1 MSVCFGTTSGN
12 YKVGTRQRPT
22 TSNNTNSRLL
32 FVFSLM
38 SMPAARLEEP
48 VFESGILAMKADGVF
63 LERV

>member
-38 SMPAARLEEP
+38 SMPAARLEELYLCLYQ
-48 VFESGILAMKADGVF
+48 VFSDES
-63 LERV
+63 